1 MQNKIELLPFQ
12 FANRRG
18 YFEHV
23 LDLKLEEFLKIKDSE
38 ATMKNYPV
46 SFKLLY
52 MGAVNET
59 NYAFHILGFPMPI
72 LKDECKDELDI
83 INKEIDI
90 HLEKLIEKWGKDSG
104 IVKCAKEIRCCS

>member
-23 LDLKLEEFLKIKDSE
+23 LDLKLEEFLGNKDSE
-38 ATMKNYPV
+38 TTMKNYPV
-46 SFKLLY
+46 SFKLLHT
-52 MGAVNET
+52 GAVNET

-90 HLEKLIEKWGKDSG
+90 YLEKLIEKWEK
-104 IVKCAKEIRCCS
+104 ILV